1 MKEKN
6 EIPREVASVNAEGKN
21 RREPDGM
28 VITDNQLENVTG
40 GFDFPFNSVKD
51 RYAYGQ
57 DEDTGN
63 GDYMPTPSK
72 PTTPPNA
79 Q

>member
-57 DEDTGN
+57 DRETGN
-63 GDYMPTPSK
+63 QNYMPAPTKPS
-72 PTTPPNA
+72 N
-79 Q
+79 